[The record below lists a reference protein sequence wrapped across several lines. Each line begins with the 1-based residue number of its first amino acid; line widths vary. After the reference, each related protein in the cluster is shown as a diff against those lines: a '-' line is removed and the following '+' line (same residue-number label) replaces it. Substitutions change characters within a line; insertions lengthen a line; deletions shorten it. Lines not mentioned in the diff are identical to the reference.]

1 MTVITKAMTI
11 KSKKVSHMESE
22 LASSLQV
29 SPCLWSLFVTGTLA
43 NTLIYL
49 LSLSQFQV
57 NKDIHLLGPRVW
69 LGWAWS
75 GQSPRAGLSPQE
87 LKSSSSN
94 HGAMDT
100 CYHFLTDMPL
110 CEKIREVLI

>member
-1 MTVITKAMTI
+1 MPL
-11 KSKKVSHMESE
+11 ES
-22 LASSLQV
+22 L
-29 SPCLWSLFVTGTLA
+29 CLWLWYLA

-57 NKDIHLLGPRVW
+57 NRIFTSLASGLVRLGLEWP
-69 LGWAWS
+69 
-75 GQSPRAGLSPQE
+75 SPRAGLSPQE
-87 LKSSSSN
+87 LRKSSSSN

-110 CEKIREVLI
+110 CEKD